1 MQADIWTK
9 PNCPYCVKAKALLN
23 KHNVNFEEYIIGS
36 DLTPGDLNQ
45 GQHLRTREDL
55 LSFVP
60 NAKTVPQ
67 IWLNGNYVGGYT
79 ELEAFY
85 KS

>member
-1 MQADIWTK
+1 MQAEIWTK
-9 PNCPYCVKAKALLN
+9 PNCPYCVKAKSLLSKN
-23 KHNVNFEEYIIGS
+23 DVSYEEYIIGS
-36 DLTPGDLNQ
+36 DLTSNDLKT

-55 LSFVP
+55 LSIVP